1 MCMYVCRCSRGLL
14 IRVDGS
20 IKQDQTIR
28 GYVRIYV
35 LWSMCCG
42 VCAVEYVRR
51 CSGTHRLHCVVC
63 PGLESPILCPVQRKT
78 DLLQDRKGTY

>member
-28 GYVRIYV
+28 GYV
-35 LWSMCCG
+35 
-42 VCAVEYVRR
+42 CAVEYVLLRR